1 MRQQMLNP
9 AADSA
14 QALLHPAIGN
24 ILDILLRIIN
34 HSLQINNNIHK
45 LLTQSAQLT
54 CQLSLLLTRSQLQA
68 SLTARTDNIHN
79 RLSLRQINPA
89 VQKRTLRKLAGLRRT
104 RTGSKSKLQNLLQRL
119 HTAVTLDFNHI
130 LRRIGT
136 GSTHIH
142 RQHLIY
148 KAAVRIINM
157 AISKRIHRICTKRL
171 AGSRLKQGLT
181 HRQRLRSA
189 NTHNTYSTFAKS
201 RSNSTN
207 RILSHMTLLLLSVLH
222 KKAQYGKKAAA
233 NKPLINLTRQPC
245 FVFYFF
251 SSITT

>member
-1 MRQQMLNP
+1 MLNP
-9 AADSA
+9 AAHSS

-34 HSLQINNNIHK
+34 HSLQINNNIHQ
-45 LLTQSAQLT
+45 LLTQTAQLT
-54 CQLSLLLTRSQLQA
+54 CKLALLLTHSQLQA
-68 SLTARTDNIHN
+68 RLTARTDNIHN
-79 RLSLRQINPA
+79 CLSLRQVNPA
-89 VQKRTLRKLAGLRRT
+89 IQKRALRKLAGLCRT
-104 RTGSKSKLQNLLQRL
+104 RTSAKSQLQNLLKRL
-119 HTAVTLDFNHI
+119 NTAVTLYFNHI

-142 RQHLIY
+142 RQHLINQ
-148 KAAVRIINM
+148 AAVRIINM
-157 AISKRIHRICTKRL
+157 AISKRIYRICTKSL
-171 AGSRLKQGLT
+171 AGSRLKQGLA

-189 NTHNTYSTFAKS
+189 NTHNTYSAFAKS

-207 RILSHMTLLLLSVLH
+207 RILSHMTLLLLSVLR

-245 FVFYFF
+245 FIFYFF